1 MGLVVLQRCFDN
13 TLTLMVGH
21 GREEKY
27 YERLLTAGTDS
38 HPGVELWRQVPTA
51 VAHGMPRS
59 LYCSP
64 GKEWVWLWL
73 PWEGLAL
80 AVGALRG
87 TGCT

>member
-64 GKEWVWLWL
+64 GRN
-73 PWEGLAL
+73 GS
-80 AVGALRG
+80 GSGYHGRG
-87 TGCT
+87 WPLQ